1 MICSKSVFCFHL
13 HGVGC
18 ECLQGLSDTEEFV
31 IHKTLGALKTM
42 VELGLMQKQVILE
55 FVSDVVPLLAHPVSK
70 AESV

>member
-1 MICSKSVFCFHL
+1 M
-13 HGVGC
+13 
-18 ECLQGLSDTEEFV
+18 SDTEEFV